1 MKIELKQI
9 INELTKALGLPFYER
24 VGAIIDDNDNIVG
37 WTICNISEKD
47 NKIIPIPGES
57 FRTIGE
63 MFDKKCSYYL
73 RDNGSNENIDLNER
87 LTRIVK
93 DDNEL
98 FFRYMRPKDSIEF
111 CVKTKNGNGLQAIL
125 ANDFED
131 AENKI
136 SEFINNYKQ

>member
-1 MKIELKQI
+1 MKVELKQI
-9 INELTKALGLPFYER
+9 IDELTKALGLPFYKR
-24 VGAIIDDNDNIVG
+24 VGAIIDDNDNIIG
-37 WTICNISEKD
+37 WTICDISEKN

-73 RDNGSNENIDLNER
+73 RDNGLNENIGLNEK
-87 LTRIVK
+87 LTKIVK
-93 DDNEL
+93 DDNDL
-98 FFRYMRPKDSIEF
+98 FFRYMKPKDSIEF
-111 CVKTKNGNGLQAIL
+111 CIKTKDGNGLQAIL

-136 SEFINNYKQ
+136 SEFLDNHKQ